1 MSGTSLEKLKD
12 ALKELPGIGEKT
24 AERLAFYLISSDK
37 QTALRLSQLI
47 AESVNAVKRCES
59 CNMLTDESPCQ
70 ICRDPKRAKDF
81 LCVVERTQD
90 VYLIEKTGAYKGRY
104 FVLGN
109 LISPVDGIG
118 PDHINFAKLVEKIK
132 KENISEV
139 ILALSPSTAGET
151 TISFLTSKLS
161 EAFGTK
167 QEGQGQKFKITRL
180 ATGLPI
186 GGDIG
191 YTSAMT
197 LAAALRNRSPV

>member
-161 EAFGTK
+161 EAFGAK
-167 QEGQGQKFKITRL
+167 QEGQGQKIKITRL

>member
-1 MSGTSLEKLKD
+1 MSATSLEKLKD

-24 AERLAFYLISSDK
+24 AERLAFYLISSNK
-37 QTALRLSQLI
+37 ETALRLSQLI

-59 CNMLTDESPCQ
+59 CNMLTDESPCR
-70 ICRDPKRAKDF
+70 ICQNPERIEDL
-81 LCVVERTQD
+81 LCVVEKTPD
-90 VYLIEKTGAYKGRY
+90 IYLIEKTGAYKGRY

-109 LISPVDGIG
+109 LISPIDGTG
-118 PDHINFAKLVEKIK
+118 PNHINFTKLLQKIK
-132 KENISEV
+132 KENIAEV

-161 EAFGTK
+161 EAFGG
-167 QEGQGQKFKITRL
+167 QEGSQKLKITRL

-191 YTSAMT
+191 FTSAMT
-197 LAAALRNRSPV
+197 LAAALKNRSPV

>member
-1 MSGTSLEKLKD
+1 MADTSLEKLKD

-24 AERLAFYLISSDK
+24 AERLAFHLISTDK
-37 QTALRLSQLI
+37 ETALNLSQLI
-47 AESVNAVKRCES
+47 TESVNAMQRCES
-59 CNMLTDESPCQ
+59 CNMITDENPCQ
-70 ICRDPKRAKDF
+70 ICRDSERMTDL
-81 LCVVERTQD
+81 LCVVEKTQD

-109 LISPVDGIG
+109 LISPIDGIG
-118 PDHINFAKLVEKIK
+118 PNHINFPKLLEKIK

-161 EAFGTK
+161 EAFGID
-167 QEGQGQKFKITRL
+167 QKSQSQKLKITRL

-191 YTSAMT
+191 YTTSGT
-197 LAAALRNRSPV
+197 LASALKNRSAV